1 MDSSTLASDTAEPV
15 APAPRGAPRPT
26 NRGAGRRGP
35 AAAGPRGLG
44 RRLARHAGARVG
56 LVLLAVVTAGA
67 LGAPLWTRDDPVQ
80 IAPAQ
85 RLAPP
90 SAAHPFGTDLYGRD
104 VLARVLYGGRI
115 SLGVGVMSVGLAL
128 LGGGVLGALSGYW
141 GRGIDAVMMRVSD
154 VILAFPAIL
163 LAIALLAFL
172 GGGFWNVV
180 IAIAVVY
187 AAPMARVARAG
198 VLTVR
203 HEEYVEAARAV
214 GAGDG
219 RILRRHVMPNA
230 AAPLIV
236 ESTLRLAFAI
246 LAEAALSFLGLGT
259 QPPAP
264 SWGQMVA
271 EGRAVMQFSAWPAMG
286 PGLAITMTVLG
297 FNLLGDGIRDAL
309 DPHLR
314 GVG

>member
-1 MDSSTLASDTAEPV
+1 V
-15 APAPRGAPRPT
+15 
-26 NRGAGRRGP
+26 
-35 AAAGPRGLG
+35 
-44 RRLARHAGARVG
+44 
-56 LVLLAVVTAGA
+56 VLLGLVTAGA
-67 LGAPLWTRDDPVQ
+67 LGAPALTRYDPIQV
-80 IAPAQ
+80 APAL
-85 RLAPP
+85 RLEAP
-90 SAAHPFGTDLYGRD
+90 SAAHLFGTDLYGRD
-104 VLARVLYGGRI
+104 VFARVLYGGRI
-115 SLGVGVMSVGLAL
+115 SLSVGVLSVGFAL
-128 LGGGVLGALSGYW
+128 LGGGTVGALCGYW
-141 GRGIDAVMMRVSD
+141 GRIFDAAVMRVSD
-154 VILAFPAIL
+154 VVLAFPAIL

-187 AAPMARVARAG
+187 AAPMARVARAA

-203 HEEYVEAARAV
+203 HEEYVDAARAI
-214 GAGDG
+214 GAGDT
-219 RILRRHVMPNA
+219 RILQRHILPNA

-271 EGRAVMQFSAWPAMG
+271 EGRTVMEFSAWPAMG

-297 FNLLGDGIRDAL
+297 FNLVGDGVRDAL
-309 DPHLR
+309 DPHLH
-314 GVG
+314 GIG